1 MYGDSLIPASFLM
14 FHPGGTS
21 SQFTHFTIF
30 RIWKENISLGKI
42 SILSTQIHVIDSY
55 NYILFNI

>member
-21 SQFTHFTIF
+21 SQSHILLF
-30 RIWKENISLGKI
+30 LGFEKKTFHRVRFQSFLHR
-42 SILSTQIHVIDSY
+42 SI
-55 NYILFNI
+55 

>member
-21 SQFTHFTIF
+21 
-30 RIWKENISLGKI
+30 
-42 SILSTQIHVIDSY
+42 
-55 NYILFNI
+55 